1 MRELNGGLFG
11 SFMVIII
18 ICNLID
24 LNDKKRNCQRLVYYV
39 IVSVIMITSLLLWSC
54 LCYGDHVSVMMI
66 TSLLQWSHLCYHDHV
81 SVTVITLGLVCFCRV
96 ISEISSLYATNTAR
110 LLMLYTPGR
119 LKDTDSGMVDTCLAV
134 IFTCFCVWLTQENPP
149 PGFSEAWPVSWNS
162 FNLEQRLTVA
172 IIDWSYDWL
181 KLWLTEAM
189 IDWSYD
195 WLKLWL
201 TEAMIAVLHRHQWTG
216 YTHICAHT

>member
-1 MRELNGGLFG
+1 M
-11 SFMVIII
+11 
-18 ICNLID
+18 
-24 LNDKKRNCQRLVYYV
+24 
-39 IVSVIMITSLLLWSC
+39 SLLRWSR
-54 LCYGDHVSVMMI
+54 LCYD
-66 TSLLQWSHLCYHDHV
+66 DHV

-201 TEAMIAVLHRHQWTG
+201 LF
-216 YTHICAHT
+216 YTAISGLDKHTYVHTHKHTRTDKVTHSRLITKTM